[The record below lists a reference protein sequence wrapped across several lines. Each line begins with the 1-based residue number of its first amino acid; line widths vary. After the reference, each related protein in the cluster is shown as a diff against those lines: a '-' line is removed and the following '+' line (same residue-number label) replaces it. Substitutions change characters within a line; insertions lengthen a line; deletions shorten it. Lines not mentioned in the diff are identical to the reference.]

1 MEDVASQSLSEDLL
15 FKVLENEY
23 KKALDDVL
31 AERRK
36 ITDPE
41 VCNIFNLW
49 YLSNHVHAIRAEMRE
64 GFAGL
69 RREMGE
75 RFEKVDQRF
84 EKVDQRFEKVDQRFE
99 RMEERFRWV
108 FTLMGIGF
116 TVIAVLIVI
125 FQFVGRGG

>member
-84 EKVDQRFEKVDQRFE
+84 E